1 MANNL
6 TAIITA
12 DTSKF
17 VEEVRSAQHMLDKFV
32 KESKNASKELGKS
45 SPVTNEQITA
55 YQRVISVL
63 DKVASGTMNTKQ
75 QQAALAESVKELK
88 VQWSSLSDAAK
99 SSSFGQSLS
108 DASRMA
114 QEQLKALA
122 TQVKI
127 ANEDVS
133 KLGNAAPNGT
143 LKKELRLTQNQ
154 LEKLTQQYR
163 LMSAAEQQSASGR
176 ELASKMDELREKA
189 GVLRDTIGDV
199 NQEINVKASDT
210 PNLDAFNAALG
221 IGADALSTYSSII
234 AKVTGNE
241 KALQDAIATV
251 MTVQSAANLATKVAN
266 ALQSSSVIM
275 LKTRAIQEGA
285 AAIAIKLKTAAE
297 AKGVVATKAA
307 TVAQAA
313 FNAVAKANPYVLLAS
328 AVIAAGSALLMF
340 SKNANNAADEQDQLN
355 NELDEGQKA
364 AERYKQTAADTYANL
379 MTSYQKLKSEWNS
392 LKNEH
397 EKNAWIE
404 ENKSKFNELGISVTD
419 VVSAE
424 GVFNG
429 NTDAVVQAF
438 IARAKAAARLAE
450 MTEEYRKQMKLI
462 DEISEIE
469 TTIKTDAQRSG
480 RTAKRGDVI
489 KDPSYHNSRYGNVNQ
504 QGIWTFHEQGAKLY
518 SGTDVSSNPQLK
530 AKQAELDASI
540 AKTNRLATEA
550 AADAKVVKVKG
561 KQNRTSGKNDKP
573 NRVEETPL
581 AGSLE
586 ALKKEQSKIQ
596 EQLTKGK
603 IKPDDIYDKETNQTV
618 AQRLQELPKIISDKE
633 IELGLKVDPEIKNK
647 EEAANKLKDNLEALA
662 KEYDDI
668 SFSPSISSF
677 DIATGKG
684 NFSKKTL
691 EGIQNLM
698 NYNDGLISQLN
709 NLKKKY
715 EKYGDTTSEEYQKV
729 VNKIVALKGE
739 QDKLGEQA
747 KSLSKK
753 SFAEKFNAGVEK
765 YNKISQPMMS
775 VDGVVNSM
783 DTLIDKIEE
792 GANAWDIFVGA
803 LNVVD
808 GVLSTIQ
815 DTIEAVTAVQEVL
828 GLTTETTTA
837 ISTAAT
843 QQETAN
849 TAQEV
854 ANSSTKIAAKTGEG
868 VANATASGAKMPFPL
883 NLVAIAAGVA
893 AVFAAIAKI
902 GSFANGGI
910 IQGATTIGDYNLARV
925 NSGEMILN
933 GKQQNNLFRAID
945 ENRLGSGGAAIVGG
959 EIRIKGQDLY
969 VALKNYSKVQNK
981 LGKNTGIL

>member
-6 TAIITA
+6 TAVITA

-32 KESKNASKELGKS
+32 KESKNANKELGKS

-133 KLGNAAPNGT
+133 KLGNVTPNGT
-143 LKKELRLTQNQ
+143 LKKELRLTQTE

-176 ELASKMDELREKA
+176 ELASKMDDLRNKA
-189 GVLRDTIGDV
+189 GVLRDTIQDV
-199 NQEINVKASDT
+199 NAEINVTASDT

-234 AKVTGNE
+234 AKVTGDE
-241 KALQDAIATV
+241 KALKDAIATV
-251 MTVQSAANLATKVAN
+251 MAVQSAANLATKVTN

-285 AAIAIKLKTAAE
+285 AAVAIRLKTAAE

-340 SKNANNAADEQDQLN
+340 SKNANKAADDQDQLN

-397 EKNAWIE
+397 QKNAWIE

-462 DEISEIE
+462 DEINDIQTAIGSDAA
-469 TTIKTDAQRSG
+469 KTGRNKYKAGDKVTDQNDKNTRYAELKGNDWYYTQEGINRINGASG
-480 RTAKRGDVI
+480 
-489 KDPSYHNSRYGNVNQ
+489 
-504 QGIWTFHEQGAKLY
+504 
-518 SGTDVSSNPQLK
+518 SSNPQLK
-530 AKQAELDASI
+530 VKEAEYAASV
-540 AKTNRLATEA
+540 AKTNRLAAEA
-550 AADAKVVKVKG
+550 AADVKTIKVKVKQNKTGG
-561 KQNRTSGKNDKP
+561 KKDKP
-573 NRVEETPL
+573 DKVEETPL

-586 ALKKEQSKIQ
+586 ALRKEQSKIQ

-603 IKPDDIYDKETNQTV
+603 IKPEDIYDENTNQTV
-618 AQRLQELPKIISDKE
+618 AQRLQELPKLISDKE
-633 IELGLKVDPEIKNK
+633 IELGLKIDPEIKNK
-647 EEAANKLKDNLEALA
+647 EETAKKLKEKLEALA

-677 DIATGKG
+677 DSATGKD

-691 EGIQNLM
+691 EGVQNLM

-715 EKYGDTTSEEYQKV
+715 EELGDTSSDEYQKV
-729 VNKIVALKGE
+729 ANKIVALQGE
-739 QDKLGEQA
+739 QNELGKQA

-753 SFAEKFNAGVEK
+753 SFAEKFNEGVEK

-775 VDGVVNSM
+775 VDGIVNSM
-783 DTLIDKIEE
+783 DSLIDKIEE
-792 GANAWDIFVGA
+792 GANAWDLFVGA

-808 GVLSTIQ
+808 GVLSSIQ
-815 DTIEAVTAVQEVL
+815 STIEAVTAVQEVL
-828 GLTTETTTA
+828 GLTTQATSE
-837 ISTAAT
+837 ISTAAAE
-843 QQETAN
+843 QDTAN
-849 TAQEV
+849 TSQEM
-854 ANSSTKIAAKTGEG
+854 ANSAAKVAAKSGEAIAG
-868 VANATASGAKMPFPL
+868 ATASGAQMPFPL
-883 NLVAIAAGVA
+883 NLVAIAAGIA
-893 AVFAAIAKI
+893 AVIAALSQI
-902 GSFANGGI
+902 GAFANGGI

-925 NSGEMILN
+925 NKGEMILN
-933 GKQQNNLFRAID
+933 GRQQNNLFRAID
-945 ENRLGSGGAAIVGG
+945 ENRLGGGGTVVGG
-959 EIRIKGQDLY
+959 EVKIKGSDLY
-969 VALKNYSKVQNK
+969 LALKNYSKVQGT
-981 LGKNTGIL
+981 LGKNTGIR

>member
-1 MANNL
+1 
-6 TAIITA
+6 
-12 DTSKF
+12 
-17 VEEVRSAQHMLDKFV
+17 
-32 KESKNASKELGKS
+32 
-45 SPVTNEQITA
+45 
-55 YQRVISVL
+55 
-63 DKVASGTMNTKQ
+63 MNTKQ

-108 DASRMA
+108 DASKMA

-143 LKKELRLTQNQ
+143 LKKELRLTQTE

-176 ELASKMDELREKA
+176 ELASKMDDLREKA

-199 NQEINVKASDT
+199 NAEINVSASDT

-234 AKVTGNE
+234 AKVTGDE
-241 KALQDAIATV
+241 KALKDAIATV
-251 MTVQSAANLATKVAN
+251 MAVQSSANLATKVTN

-275 LKTRAIQEGA
+275 LKTRAIQESA
-285 AAIAIKLKTAAE
+285 AAVAIKLKTAAE

-340 SKNANNAADEQDQLN
+340 SKNANKATDEQDQLN
-355 NELDEGQKA
+355 KELDEGQKA

-379 MTSYQKLKSEWNS
+379 MTSYQKLKSEWNN

-397 EKNAWIE
+397 QKNAWIE

-462 DEISEIE
+462 DEINDIQSAISSDAA
-469 TTIKTDAQRSG
+469 KTG
-480 RTAKRGDVI
+480 RNKYKAGDKVTDQND
-489 KDPSYHNSRYGNVNQ
+489 KSSRYAELKGNDWYYTQ
-504 QGIWTFHEQGAKLY
+504 EGINRINGAK
-518 SGTDVSSNPQLK
+518 GSSNPKLK
-530 AKQAELDASI
+530 AKQAELDASV

-550 AADAKVVKVKG
+550 AADAKTVKVKV
-561 KQNRTSGKNDKP
+561 KQSKTGGKNDKS
-573 NRVEETPL
+573 NKVEETPL
-581 AGSLE
+581 EGSLP
-586 ALKKEQSKIQ
+586 ALKKELSKLH
-596 EQLTKGK
+596 EEVENEK
-603 IKPDDIYDKETNQTV
+603 IKPNDIYDEKTNQTV
-618 AQRLQELPKIISDKE
+618 AQRLEELPKLIEQKE
-633 IELGLKVDPEIKNK
+633 IKLGIKPDPEIKNK
-647 EEAANKLKDNLEALA
+647 EEAAKKLKEKLEALA

-677 DIATGKG
+677 DSATGKD
-684 NFSKKTL
+684 NFSDKTL
-691 EGIQNLM
+691 EGVQNLM

-715 EKYGDTTSEEYQKV
+715 EELGDTSSDEYQKV
-729 VNKIVALKGE
+729 ANKIVALQGE
-739 QDKLGEQA
+739 QNILGNQA
-747 KSLSKK
+747 KSLSKL
-753 SFAEKFNAGVEK
+753 SFGKEGSKKFFD
-765 YNKISQPMMS
+765 NKITNLQAKLEVEAYGSPEYKKISEELKKLTKEKQKIEVKIDADNKSAMQKYEDIS
-775 VDGVVNSM
+775 GAFYGIDGVVGSM
-783 DTLIDKIEE
+783 DNLIDSIED
-792 GANAWDIFVGA
+792 GANAWETFMGV

-808 GVLSTIQ
+808 STLNGIQ
-815 DTIEAVTAVQEVL
+815 STIEAVTTVQQML
-828 GLTTETTTA
+828 ATTTEATSAIQTA
-837 ISTAAT
+837 STE
-843 QQETAN
+843 QDTAN
-849 TAQEV
+849 TAQEM
-854 ANSSTKIAAKTGEG
+854 ANSSAKIAMKTGEAIAG
-868 VANATASGAKMPFPL
+868 ATASGAQMPFPL
-883 NLVAIAAGVA
+883 NLVAIAAGIA
-893 AVFAAIAKI
+893 AVIAAIAQI

-933 GKQQNNLFRAID
+933 GRQQNNLFRAID
-945 ENRLGSGGAAIVGG
+945 ENRLGSNGGGFVGG
-959 EIRIKGQDLY
+959 EVKIKGSDLY
-969 VALKNYSKVQNK
+969 LALKNYSKVQGT
-981 LGKNTGIL
+981 LGKNTGIR

>member
-32 KESKNASKELGKS
+32 KESKNANKELDKS

-88 VQWSSLSDAAK
+88 VQWNSLSDAAK
-99 SSSFGQSLS
+99 SSGFGQSLS

-133 KLGNAAPNGT
+133 KLGNATPNGT
-143 LKKELRLTQNQ
+143 LKKELRLTQTE

-176 ELASKMDELREKA
+176 ELSQKMDELREKA

-234 AKVTGNE
+234 AKVTGDE
-241 KALQDAIATV
+241 KALKDAIATV
-251 MTVQSAANLATKVAN
+251 MAVQSAANLATKVAN

-285 AAIAIKLKTAAE
+285 AAVAIKLKAAAE

-340 SKNANNAADEQDQLN
+340 SKNADKATDEQDQLN
-355 NELDEGQKA
+355 KELDEGQKA

-397 EKNAWIE
+397 QKNAWIE

-462 DEISEIE
+462 DEISEIQSA
-469 TTIKTDAQRSG
+469 IGSDAAKTGRNKYKAGDKVKDQNDKNTRYAELKGNDWYYTQEGINRINGASG
-480 RTAKRGDVI
+480 
-489 KDPSYHNSRYGNVNQ
+489 
-504 QGIWTFHEQGAKLY
+504 
-518 SGTDVSSNPQLK
+518 SSNPQLK
-530 AKQAELDASI
+530 AKQAELDASV

-550 AADAKVVKVKG
+550 AADAKVVKVKV
-561 KQNRTSGKNDKP
+561 KQTKTSVKNDKP
-573 NRVEETPL
+573 NKVEETPL

-586 ALKKEQSKIQ
+586 ALRKEQSKIQ

-618 AQRLQELPKIISDKE
+618 AQRVQELPKLIEKKE
-633 IELGLKVDPEIKNK
+633 ISLGLKVDPEIKNK
-647 EEAANKLKDNLEALA
+647 EEATKKLKEKLEALA

-668 SFSPSISSF
+668 SFAPKISSF
-677 DIATGKG
+677 DVATGKD
-684 NFSKKTL
+684 NFSRKTL
-691 EGIQNLM
+691 EGVQNLM

-715 EKYGDTTSEEYQKV
+715 EEFGDTTSEEYQKV
-729 VNKIVALKGE
+729 VNKIVVLQGE
-739 QDKLGEQA
+739 QDKLGKQA

-753 SFAEKFNAGVEK
+753 SSAEKFNAGVEK
-765 YNKISQPMMS
+765 YNKISQPMLS
-775 VDGVVNSM
+775 VDGIVNSM
-783 DTLIDKIEE
+783 DSLIEKIEE
-792 GANAWDIFVGA
+792 GANAWEIFM
-803 LNVVD
+803 
-808 GVLSTIQ
+808 GVLNTVDSVLNGIQ
-815 DTIEAVTAVQEVL
+815 STIEAVTTIQQAL
-828 GLTTETTTA
+828 GATTEATTA

-843 QQETAN
+843 EQETAN

-854 ANSSTKIAAKTGEG
+854 ANSATKVAAKTGEG

-893 AVFAAIAKI
+893 AVLAAIAQI

-933 GKQQNNLFRAID
+933 GRQQNNLFRAID
-945 ENRLGSGGAAIVGG
+945 ENRLGGSGAAVVGG
-959 EIRIKGQDLY
+959 EVKIKGSDLY
-969 VALKNYSKVQNK
+969 IALKNYSKVQGT
-981 LGKNTGIL
+981 LGKHTGIK

>member
-32 KESKNASKELGKS
+32 KESKNANKELGKS

-133 KLGNAAPNGT
+133 KLGNATPNGT
-143 LKKELRLTQNQ
+143 LKKELRLTQNE
-154 LEKLTQQYR
+154 LEKLTYQYR

-234 AKVTGNE
+234 AKVTGDE
-241 KALQDAIATV
+241 KALKDAIATV
-251 MTVQSAANLATKVAN
+251 MAVQSAANLATKVTN

-285 AAIAIKLKTAAE
+285 AAVAIRLKAAAE

-313 FNAVAKANPYVLLAS
+313 FNVVAKANPYVLLAS
-328 AVIAAGSALLMF
+328 AVIAVGSALFMF
-340 SKNANNAADEQDQLN
+340 SKNANKAADDQDQLN
-355 NELDEGQKA
+355 KELDEGQKA

-397 EKNAWIE
+397 QKNAWIE

-462 DEISEIE
+462 DEINDIQTAIGSDAA
-469 TTIKTDAQRSG
+469 KTGRNKYKAGDKVTDQNDKNTRYAELRGNDWYYTQEGINRINGASG
-480 RTAKRGDVI
+480 
-489 KDPSYHNSRYGNVNQ
+489 
-504 QGIWTFHEQGAKLY
+504 
-518 SGTDVSSNPQLK
+518 SSNPQLK
-530 AKQAELDASI
+530 AKEAEYAASV
-540 AKTNRLATEA
+540 AKTNRLAAEA
-550 AADAKVVKVKG
+550 AADAKTVKVKV
-561 KQNRTSGKNDKP
+561 KQNKTGGKKDKP
-573 NRVEETPL
+573 DKVEETPL
-581 AGSLE
+581 SGSLE
-586 ALKKEQSKIQ
+586 ALRKEQSKIQ
-596 EQLTKGK
+596 EELTKGK

-618 AQRLQELPKIISDKE
+618 QQRLQELPKLISDKE
-633 IELGLKVDPEIKNK
+633 IALGLKVDPEIKNK
-647 EEAANKLKDNLEALA
+647 EETAKKLKEKLEALA

-677 DIATGKG
+677 DSATGKD

-691 EGIQNLM
+691 EGVQNLM
-698 NYNDGLISQLN
+698 NYNDGLISQLS

-715 EKYGDTTSEEYQKV
+715 EELGDTSSDEYQKV
-729 VNKIVALKGE
+729 ANKIIALQGE
-739 QDKLGEQA
+739 QNELGKQA
-747 KSLSKK
+747 KTLSKK
-753 SFAEKFNAGVEK
+753 SFAEKFNEGVEK

-783 DTLIDKIEE
+783 DSLIDKIEE
-792 GANAWDIFVGA
+792 GANAWDLFVGA

-808 GVLSTIQ
+808 GVLSSIQ
-815 DTIEAVTAVQEVL
+815 STIEAVTAVQEVL
-828 GLTTETTTA
+828 GLTTQATSE
-837 ISTAAT
+837 ISTAAAA
-843 QQETAN
+843 QDTAN
-849 TAQEV
+849 TSQEM
-854 ANSSTKIAAKTGEG
+854 ANSAAKVAAKSGEAIAG
-868 VANATASGAKMPFPL
+868 ATASGAAMPFPM
-883 NLVAIAAGVA
+883 NLVAIAAGIA
-893 AVFAAIAKI
+893 AVIAALSQI
-902 GSFANGGI
+902 GAFANGGI

-925 NSGEMILN
+925 NKGEMILN
-933 GKQQNNLFRAID
+933 GRQQNNLFRAID
-945 ENRLGSGGAAIVGG
+945 ENRLGGGGTVVGG
-959 EIRIKGQDLY
+959 EVKIKGSDLY
-969 VALKNYSKVQNK
+969 LALKNYSKVQGT
-981 LGKNTGIL
+981 LGKNTGIR

>member
-6 TAIITA
+6 TAVITA

-32 KESKNASKELGKS
+32 KESKNANKELGKS

-88 VQWSSLSDAAK
+88 VQWSSLSDSAK

-133 KLGNAAPNGT
+133 KLGNVTPNGT
-143 LKKELRLTQNQ
+143 LKKELRLTQTE

-176 ELASKMDELREKA
+176 ELASKMDDLRNKA
-189 GVLRDTIGDV
+189 GVLRDTIQDV
-199 NQEINVKASDT
+199 NAEINVTASDT

-234 AKVTGNE
+234 AKVTGDE
-241 KALQDAIATV
+241 KALKDAIATV
-251 MTVQSAANLATKVAN
+251 MAVQSAANLATKVTN

-285 AAIAIKLKTAAE
+285 AAVAIRLKTAAE

-340 SKNANNAADEQDQLN
+340 SKNANKAADDQDQLN
-355 NELDEGQKA
+355 KELDEGQKA

-397 EKNAWIE
+397 QKNAWIE

-462 DEISEIE
+462 DEINDIQTAISSDAA
-469 TTIKTDAQRSG
+469 KTG
-480 RTAKRGDVI
+480 RNKYKAGDKVTDQND
-489 KDPSYHNSRYGNVNQ
+489 KNSRYAELKGNDWYYTQEGVNR
-504 QGIWTFHEQGAKLY
+504 INGA
-518 SGTDVSSNPQLK
+518 SGSSNPQLK
-530 AKQAELDASI
+530 AKQAELDASV

-550 AADAKVVKVKG
+550 AADAKTVKVKV
-561 KQNRTSGKNDKP
+561 KQSKTGGKNNKPDK
-573 NRVEETPL
+573 VEETPL

-586 ALKKEQSKIQ
+586 ALRKEQSKIQ

-603 IKPDDIYDKETNQTV
+603 IKPEDIYDEKTNQTV
-618 AQRLQELPKIISDKE
+618 AQRLQELPKMIGEKE
-633 IELGLKVDPEIKNK
+633 IALGLKVDPEIKNK
-647 EEAANKLKDNLEALA
+647 EEAAKKLKEKLEALA

-677 DIATGKG
+677 DSATGKD

-691 EGIQNLM
+691 EGVQNLM

-715 EKYGDTTSEEYQKV
+715 EELGDTTSEEYQKV
-729 VNKIVALKGE
+729 ANKIVALQGE
-739 QDKLGEQA
+739 QNKLGKQA
-747 KSLSKK
+747 KSLSKA

-783 DTLIDKIEE
+783 DSLIDKIEE
-792 GANAWDIFVGA
+792 GANAWDLFVGA

-808 GVLSTIQ
+808 GVLSSIQ
-815 DTIEAVTAVQEVL
+815 STIEAVTAVQEVL
-828 GLTTETTTA
+828 GLTTQATSE
-837 ISTAAT
+837 ISTAAAA
-843 QQETAN
+843 QDTAN
-849 TAQEV
+849 TSQEM
-854 ANSSTKIAAKTGEG
+854 ANSAAKVAAKSGEAIAG
-868 VANATASGAKMPFPL
+868 ATASGASMPFPM
-883 NLVAIAAGVA
+883 NLVAIAAGIA
-893 AVFAAIAKI
+893 AVIAALSQI
-902 GSFANGGI
+902 GAFANGGI

-925 NSGEMILN
+925 NKGEMILN
-933 GKQQNNLFRAID
+933 GRQQNNLFRAID
-945 ENRLGSGGAAIVGG
+945 ENRLGGGGTVVGG
-959 EIRIKGQDLY
+959 EVKIKGSDLY
-969 VALKNYSKVQNK
+969 LALKNYSKVQGT
-981 LGKNTGIL
+981 LGKNTGIK

>member
-32 KESKNASKELGKS
+32 KESKNANKELGKS

-63 DKVASGTMNTKQ
+63 DKVASGTMNTRQ

-143 LKKELRLTQNQ
+143 LKKELRLTQTE
-154 LEKLTQQYR
+154 LEKLTYQYR

-176 ELASKMDELREKA
+176 ELASKMDDLRNKA
-189 GVLRDTIGDV
+189 GVLRDTIQDV
-199 NQEINVKASDT
+199 NAEINVTASDT

-234 AKVTGNE
+234 AKVTGDE
-241 KALQDAIATV
+241 KALKDAIATV
-251 MTVQSAANLATKVAN
+251 MAVQSAANLATKVTN

-285 AAIAIKLKTAAE
+285 AAVAIRLKTAAE

-328 AVIAAGSALLMF
+328 AVIAAGSALLLF
-340 SKNANNAADEQDQLN
+340 SKNANKAADDQDQLN
-355 NELDEGQKA
+355 KELDEGQKA

-397 EKNAWIE
+397 QKNAWIE

-462 DEISEIE
+462 DEINDIQTAIGSDAA
-469 TTIKTDAQRSG
+469 KTG
-480 RTAKRGDVI
+480 RNKYKAGDKVTDQNDKNTRYAELRGNDW
-489 KDPSYHNSRYGNVNQ
+489 YYTQ
-504 QGIWTFHEQGAKLY
+504 EGINRINGAN
-518 SGTDVSSNPQLK
+518 GSSNPQLK
-530 AKQAELDASI
+530 AKEAEYAASV
-540 AKTNRLATEA
+540 AKTNRLAAEA
-550 AADAKVVKVKG
+550 AADVKTIKVKVKQNKTGG
-561 KQNRTSGKNDKP
+561 KKDKP
-573 NRVEETPL
+573 DKVEGTPL
-581 AGSLE
+581 SGSLE
-586 ALKKEQSKIQ
+586 ALRKEQSKIQ
-596 EQLTKGK
+596 EELTKGK
-603 IKPDDIYDKETNQTV
+603 IKPEDIYDENTNQTV
-618 AQRLQELPKIISDKE
+618 AQRLQELPKLISDKE
-633 IELGLKVDPEIKNK
+633 IELGLKIDPKIKNQ
-647 EEAANKLKDNLEALA
+647 EEAAKKLKEKLEALA

-677 DIATGKG
+677 DSATGKD

-691 EGIQNLM
+691 EGVQNLM

-715 EKYGDTTSEEYQKV
+715 EELGDTSSDEYQRVCNKV
-729 VNKIVALKGE
+729 AELKNE
-739 QDKLGEQA
+739 QGNLGKQA
-747 KSLSKK
+747 KTLSKK
-753 SFAEKFNAGVEK
+753 SFGDKFNEGVEK

-783 DTLIDKIEE
+783 DSLIDKIEE
-792 GANAWDIFVGA
+792 GANAWDLFVGA

-808 GVLSTIQ
+808 GVLSSIQ
-815 DTIEAVTAVQEVL
+815 STIEAVTAVQEVL
-828 GLTTETTTA
+828 GLTTQATSE
-837 ISTAAT
+837 ISTAAAA
-843 QQETAN
+843 QDTAN
-849 TAQEV
+849 TSQEM
-854 ANSSTKIAAKTGEG
+854 ANSAAKVAAKSGEAIAG
-868 VANATASGAKMPFPL
+868 ATASGAAMPFPM
-883 NLVAIAAGVA
+883 NLVAIAAGIA
-893 AVFAAIAKI
+893 AVIAALSQI
-902 GSFANGGI
+902 GAFANGGI

-925 NSGEMILN
+925 NKGEMILN
-933 GKQQNNLFRAID
+933 GRQQNNLFRAID
-945 ENRLGSGGAAIVGG
+945 ENRLGGGGTVVGG
-959 EIRIKGQDLY
+959 EVKIKGSDLY
-969 VALKNYSKVQNK
+969 LALKNYSKVQGT
-981 LGKNTGIL
+981 LGKNTGIR